1 MLRARPFRYLFPYL
15 IIPSSDPD
23 ISDIPTI
30 GLTPISLRQHYR
42 QGHYSSAPVH
52 TARIPTRR
60 LSLEGH
66 WSEIRAHLAIGR

>member
-1 MLRARPFRYLFPYL
+1 MCTRLFPYLFPYL

-23 ISDIPTI
+23 ISDIPMI
-30 GLTPISLRQHYR
+30 GLTPISLHQHYH
-42 QGHYSSAPVH
+42 QGHYSSAPIH
-52 TARIPTRR
+52 TTRILTRR

>member
-1 MLRARPFRYLFPYL
+1 M
-15 IIPSSDPD
+15 
-23 ISDIPTI
+23 I
-30 GLTPISLRQHYR
+30 GFTPISLRQHYR

-52 TARIPTRR
+52 TTRIPTRR